1 MARAWII
8 GALALLAGCGK
19 PAAERGP
26 DRPDV
31 DPNLAL
37 NTLLV
42 NHQCSNCH
50 ASDYARVGPS
60 MKDVA
65 AVLAPQGDAGRQ
77 RIRTAILN
85 GAKGNWG
92 EAVMPPQRQV
102 TPAEA
107 DALAAA
113 ILATAPS
120 PSAPSFPQK

>member
-1 MARAWII
+1 MVA
-8 GALALLAGCGK
+8 ALALLAGCGK

-26 DRPDV
+26 ERPDI
-31 DPNLAL
+31 DANLAI

-60 MKDVA
+60 MQDVA
-65 AVLAPQGDAGRQ
+65 AVLAPQGEPARA
-77 RIRTAILN
+77 RIRDAILN

-92 EAVMPPQRQV
+92 EAVMPPQHQV
-102 TPAEA
+102 TPADA

-113 ILATAPS
+113 ILAGAP
-120 PSAPSFPQK
+120 PKAR